1 LCIFGG
7 PNKYWQVFGF
17 RQVQLHRL
25 YSSGS
30 NVYIIFFKYIYFE
43 LCASVEQINI
53 MLLFSVV
60 CDGNRITLCFKSNW
74 FRVLFEKDRNQKF

>member
-1 LCIFGG
+1 MF
-7 PNKYWQVFGF
+7 N
-17 RQVQLHRL
+17 
-25 YSSGS
+25 
-30 NVYIIFFKYIYFE
+30 IYFE

-74 FRVLFEKDRNQKF
+74 FRILFEKDRNQKF